1 MRILIVEDEEAL
13 AESIKSYLEKQ
24 GFAADYVL
32 DGETAERRIRM
43 SQKDYDLIVLDLMLP
58 KKSGYEICKAVRAA
72 KISIPIIVLTGKDS
86 MEDKTMLLD
95 SGADDY
101 LTKPFHLPE
110 LLSRIKALMR
120 RPKVVLP
127 NEITIGDLSI
137 NMTTHMVY
145 RAGKPVT
152 LTLKELNVLEYL
164 MRNPNQ
170 VLSRAMITSHVWDFA
185 FDSFSNVVD
194 VHIMSIRKKIGD
206 SKGKIIKTVRGIGY
220 KISA

>member
-13 AESIKSYLEKQ
+13 AESIKMYLEKQ

-43 SQKDYDLIVLDLMLP
+43 SQKDYDLIVLDLILP

-72 KISIPIIVLTGKDS
+72 KINIPIIVLTGKDS

-101 LTKPFHLPE
+101 LTKPFHLQE

-127 NEITIGDLSI
+127 NEVTIGDLTI
-137 NMTTHMVY
+137 NMTTHMVH

-220 KISA
+220 KISS